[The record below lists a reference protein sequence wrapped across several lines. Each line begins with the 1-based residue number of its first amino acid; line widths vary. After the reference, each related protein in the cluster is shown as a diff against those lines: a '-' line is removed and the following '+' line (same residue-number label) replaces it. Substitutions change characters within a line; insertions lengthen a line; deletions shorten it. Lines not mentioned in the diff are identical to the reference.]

1 VDDADVGDLGVGDRV
16 LHPSFG
22 AGLVLELSGAPG
34 KEELVVRFDDYGT
47 KRLVLAYAPI
57 VRAS

>member
-1 VDDADVGDLGVGDRV
+1 V

-22 AGLVLELSGAPG
+22 AGRVLELAGAPG

-57 VRAS
+57 VRAG